1 MPPLWGE
8 EGGGIAA
15 DLTSLSVHE
24 SPFFCSILQAPTA
37 RYRIHETPE
46 QSGQHRPCD
55 CKSRHIN
62 AGGEGLLQTKGKGLV
77 ALIWAPISCLPSPP
91 APFPLPQL
99 PLPSPGRAGKASCW
113 PGAQRIPP
121 AAALSDPTWPEERPA
136 LQAVPGVSLG
146 SLSVQDKFRAVSLG
160 ACFSCLLCCCY
171 FQAGFCY
178 FGR

>member
-1 MPPLWGE
+1 MFVCKPPLRPRHAVVLLRKCLYLFYLKGSDSPSVPSLQMPPLCGGG

-24 SPFFCSILQAPTA
+24 SPFFCCILQAPTA

-62 AGGEGLLQTKGKGLV
+62 AGGEGLLQTKGKGLA

-99 PLPSPGRAGKASCW
+99 PLPSPAGLGRRAAGQEPSAFL
-113 PGAQRIPP
+113 R
-121 AAALSDPTWPEERPA
+121 
-136 LQAVPGVSLG
+136 LQL
-146 SLSVQDKFRAVSLG
+146 
-160 ACFSCLLCCCY
+160 
-171 FQAGFCY
+171 
-178 FGR
+178 